1 MKRRAPFLAL
11 LSSYTISVAGTSMSA
26 LAIPWLVLTSTGS
39 AAKTG
44 LVGFATM
51 APYVAAMA
59 LIGPLVDRAGLRRS
73 FVLGNAVAAVVVGAI
88 PLAQALGALHLPVL
102 LALVAVAGVARGAA
116 DCANS
121 ALVPTTAETAGTPL
135 ERAAGLTSGANRTAL
150 LLGAPLAGALVV
162 VAGAPVVVAIDAAT
176 FAVAAVIGAIWVRVA
191 VPPSRHA
198 ACRSGAGQRL
208 PVAGAGSALRR
219 YRRDLAAGLTFL
231 RGDRLLLGI
240 ITMSAVT
247 NLLDQGLSE
256 VMLPVWVRERIGSAG
271 ALGLIAGIGGLGSV
285 LGNLAGAWLGPRLSR
300 RKLFTVGFL
309 VGGSP
314 RFFVL
319 VLTAALSPVLALYL
333 VSDAFGGSLNSV
345 IGATS
350 YERIPD
356 ELRARVL
363 GTIRASAWIGIPF
376 GALFAGYAVAWLGLR
391 ATLLGFG
398 AAYLLTTLA
407 PLVFPAWR
415 QLRRPEP
422 VPVEPRQPAP
432 AV

>member
-1 MKRRAPFLAL
+1 VKRRAPFLAL

-26 LAIPWLVLTSTGS
+26 LAIPWLVLTTTGS

-59 LIGPLVDRAGLRRS
+59 LVGPLVDRAGLRRS

-88 PLAQALGALHLPVL
+88 PLAHALGALHLPVL

-121 ALVPTTAETAGTPL
+121 ALVPTTAELSGTPL
-135 ERAAGLTSGANRTAL
+135 ERAAGLNSSANRTAL

-162 VAGAPVVVAIDAAT
+162 VAGAPVVVAVDAGT
-176 FAVAAVIGAIWVRVA
+176 FAVAALIGAIWVRVA
-191 VPPSRHA
+191 VPPI
-198 ACRSGAGQRL
+198 
-208 PVAGAGSALRR
+208 VAGAGSGLRR

-247 NLLDQGLSE
+247 NLLDQGLYD

-285 LGNLAGAWLGPRLSR
+285 LGNLVGAWLGPRLSR

-309 VGGSP
+309 AGGSP

-319 VLTAALSPVLALYL
+319 VLTSALSPVLALYL

-345 IGATS
+345 IGATA
-350 YERIPD
+350 YERIPE

-376 GALFAGYAVAWLGLR
+376 GALFAGYAVSWLGLR

-422 VPVEPRQPAP
+422 VPVEPRQPAV
-432 AV
+432 A

>member
-1 MKRRAPFLAL
+1 VKRRAPFLAL

-191 VPPSRHA
+191 VPPI
-198 ACRSGAGQRL
+198 
-208 PVAGAGSALRR
+208 PVSDEPALRR

-285 LGNLAGAWLGPRLSR
+285 LGNLVGAWLGPRLSR

>member
-1 MKRRAPFLAL
+1 MRRRAPFLAL

-26 LAIPWLVLTSTGS
+26 IAIPWLVLTSTGS

-51 APYVAAMA
+51 APYVLAMA
-59 LIGPLVDRAGLRRS
+59 LVGPLVDRAGLRRS
-73 FVLGNAVAAVVVGAI
+73 FVLGNAVAAVVVGAV
-88 PLAQALGALHLPVL
+88 PLAYALGALHLPVL
-102 LALVAVAGVARGAA
+102 LALVAVGGAARGAA

-121 ALVPTTAETAGTPL
+121 ALVPTTAEASGTPM

-162 VAGAPVVVAIDAAT
+162 VAGAPAVVAIDAAT

-191 VPPSRHA
+191 VA
-198 ACRSGAGQRL
+198 
-208 PVAGAGSALRR
+208 PVAAVAASDEPALRR
-219 YRRDLAAGLTFL
+219 YRRDLAAGMAFL

-256 VMLPVWVRERIGSAG
+256 VMQPVWVRERIGSAG
-271 ALGLIAGIGGLGSV
+271 ALGLIAGVGGLGNV
-285 LGNLAGAWLGPRLSR
+285 LGNLLGAWLGPRLSR

-319 VLTAALSPVLALYL
+319 VLTGALSPVLAANL
-333 VSDAFGGSLNSV
+333 VCDAFAGSLNPV

-350 YERIPD
+350 YERIPE

-376 GALFAGYAVAWLGLR
+376 GALFAGYAVTGLGLR

-407 PLVFPAWR
+407 PLVFPSWR
-415 QLRRPEP
+415 QMRRPEP
-422 VPVEPRQPAP
+422 GPVEPRQPAV
-432 AV
+432 AA

>member
-1 MKRRAPFLAL
+1 
-11 LSSYTISVAGTSMSA
+11 
-26 LAIPWLVLTSTGS
+26 
-39 AAKTG
+39 
-44 LVGFATM
+44 
-51 APYVAAMA
+51 
-59 LIGPLVDRAGLRRS
+59 
-73 FVLGNAVAAVVVGAI
+73 
-88 PLAQALGALHLPVL
+88 
-102 LALVAVAGVARGAA
+102 VARGAA

-121 ALVPTTAETAGTPL
+121 ALVPTTAEVAGTPL

-191 VPPSRHA
+191 VPPV
-198 ACRSGAGQRL
+198 
-208 PVAGAGSALRR
+208 PVSDEPALRR

-285 LGNLAGAWLGPRLSR
+285 LGNLVGAWLGPRLSR

-350 YERIPD
+350 YERIPE

-422 VPVEPRQPAP
+422 VPVEPRQSAP